1 MKTAGWIMPPNPRWI
16 FGVKSR
22 FAGHHTKPG
31 FTLRYI
37 TVFAREFMVFTR
49 VVHGVVENMVFYI
62 LRVMHGFCLGFYGV
76 PTGFLLVF
84 TVFSRLLH
92 GLPFP
97 NLSKS
102 EKIQPKSL
110 NP

>member
-1 MKTAGWIMPPNPRWI
+1 M
-16 FGVKSR
+16 
-22 FAGHHTKPG
+22 
-31 FTLRYI
+31 
-37 TVFAREFMVFTR
+37 FTR

-62 LRVMHGFCLGFYGV
+62 LRVMHGFWLGFYGV

-102 EKIQPKSL
+102 EKNPTKIIKSL
-110 NP
+110 IHTPTIYFRNMKNI